1 MGFGEA
7 RRNYRPVEKLRWP
20 VVVAVAGT
28 EDPTAAGTTLAMTRG
43 VSVGGA
49 FIETDLAVETG
60 QALRL
65 WLHPPGPA
73 PPGQPHVLRLSAQV
87 RWQNATATPTLPK
100 GFGVEF
106 CALSATEE
114 VSLHAH
120 ISTPHKVV

>member
-7 RRNYRPVEKLRWP
+7 RRHFRPMEKLRWP

-28 EDPTAAGTTLAMTRG
+28 EEPTAAGTTLAMTRG

-49 FIETDLAVETG
+49 FVETELAVEVG
-60 QALRL
+60 QDLRL
-65 WLHPPGPA
+65 WLHPPGPV

-87 RWQNATATPTLPK
+87 RWLNRMATPKLPK

-106 CALSATEE
+106 RALSAAEE
-114 VSLHAH
+114 VALHAYV
-120 ISTPHKVV
+120 SAPHKVV